1 MMPLPL
7 SSPQVD
13 LDMPTGTTPR
23 ARGTSWLAQPTV
35 ATRSGA
41 FSIVVSLKACS
52 MVTGKAAEFALSAE
66 ETDSLLVDS
75 SDEQAVT
82 LNSVAAAATEAMMLC
97 ARTRGRSPCLV
108 DQQ

>member
-1 MMPLPL
+1 MVGPANGGYALRRL
-7 SSPQVD
+7 
-13 LDMPTGTTPR
+13 LD
-23 ARGTSWLAQPTV
+23 
-35 ATRSGA
+35 SGLTE
-41 FSIVVSLKACS
+41 SVLDGD
-52 MVTGKAAEFALSAE
+52 GKAAEFALSAE